1 MIEAIPPARVQS
13 VWEQAQPILQRACE
27 HSGERTTHDVLMAL
41 LSGHAQLWRV
51 HDDAWCVT
59 EIVNY
64 PRKKVANVSIVGGR
78 NAKRWCREL
87 ADTCIDWAK
96 RYQADEIRI
105 VGRRGWLRWLPEA
118 QETTVM
124 TCQLRSSA
132 PRAP

>member
-1 MIEAIPPARVQS
+1 MIEPITPERVPF
-13 VWEQAQPILQRACE
+13 VWVEAAASLRRACE
-27 HSGERTTHDVLMAL
+27 RTGERTTHDVLLAL
-41 LSGHAQLWRV
+41 VTGNAQLWRV

-64 PRKKVANVSIVGGR
+64 PRKKVANVTLVGGR

-87 ADTCIDWAK
+87 ADTCIQWAK
-96 RYQADEIRI
+96 HYQADEIRI

-124 TCQLRSSA
+124 TWQLLKSA
-132 PRAP
+132 PPAL